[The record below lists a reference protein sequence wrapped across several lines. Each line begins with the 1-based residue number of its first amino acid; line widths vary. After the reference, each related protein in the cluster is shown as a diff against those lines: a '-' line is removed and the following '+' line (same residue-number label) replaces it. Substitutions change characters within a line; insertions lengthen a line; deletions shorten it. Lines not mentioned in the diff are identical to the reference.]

1 VHALDG
7 IKPFD
12 YGFKYA
18 IAAGVTTLNIFP
30 GSANPFGGI
39 GTTLKNDMKVHFEDR
54 ILLKESGFK
63 MAMGENPKKVHS
75 SVSKT
80 IMTRMGT
87 ASVIRKNFQDAINYK
102 NKKDKEFNP
111 KFETLLKVL
120 DKELTVHCHAHKA
133 EDIMTI
139 IRISEEFG
147 FKLSLEHATESHLI
161 ADILAEKEIPLAV
174 GPMFTS
180 RYKMEVNNRTIRT
193 PGILEKAGVEKLT
206 LITDHPVIP
215 INNLPIEAALAMANG
230 LSREMAL
237 KSITINPAKNLGIQN
252 RVGSLEV
259 GKDADVIIT
268 EREILDPTHVVM
280 YTIVNGKIQYSMK
293 EEGLIL

>member
-1 VHALDG
+1 MRILIKGARVTPVTTAEFTGDILLEEGKIKALGQNLNLDADTVIEAEGFFVYPGIIEEHCHIGVHGEKTNQKTDDDVNEWADPATAEVHALDG

-174 GPMFTS
+174 G
-180 RYKMEVNNRTIRT
+180 
-193 PGILEKAGVEKLT
+193 LCL
-206 LITDHPVIP
+206 HPDTKW
-215 INNLPIEAALAMANG
+215 
-230 LSREMAL
+230 R
-237 KSITINPAKNLGIQN
+237 
-252 RVGSLEV
+252 
-259 GKDADVIIT
+259 
-268 EREILDPTHVVM
+268 
-280 YTIVNGKIQYSMK
+280 
-293 EEGLIL
+293 